1 MTKPSPEHW
10 LHSTCQHSAK
20 AHVKNYTVTLA
31 GNTHQHSAHRQTH
44 TLMWVWQHYTHQ
56 PALKPA
62 SWHWHGNTHQH
73 GKPILWCWH
82 DNTTQY
88 TPTFSINKQ
97 ANPHLD
103 AGMTTQYTPTFSIN
117 KQSNPYFD
125 VGTATR
131 YIPTFSINK
140 QSNPYFDVGTA
151 TRYIQHSAQTS
162 CQAHT
167 LCCHDNND
175 TYIQYKVEVKPTP
188 WCWHAAH
195 ANI

>member
-97 ANPHLD
+97 
-103 AGMTTQYTPTFSIN
+103 
-117 KQSNPYFD
+117 
-125 VGTATR
+125 
-131 YIPTFSINK
+131 
-140 QSNPYFDVGTA
+140 SNPYFDVGTA